1 MYTQVAQYKND
12 YGTLTLN
19 IYRENGGDHMET
31 KGYPHAGINHPVA
44 KLVSYRKM
52 TVSQEEYELVIQH
65 RKDKIEAV
73 KRLAGLI

>member
-1 MYTQVAQYKND
+1 MSLRWCCINFINVVD
-12 YGTLTLN
+12 DIN
-19 IYRENGGDHMET
+19 IGGNHTET

-52 TVSQEEYELVIQH
+52 TVSQEEYELVTQH
-65 RKDKIEAV
+65 RRNKIKAV